1 MNRATLIGYLAK
13 DADVRS
19 TRNGLNFTVLTL
31 AVNFLNCCDWPFA
44 KSITYEMLPTI
55 IPATSS
61 TIVATGRS
69 FL

>member
-1 MNRATLIGYLAK
+1 MATL
-13 DADVRS
+13 RS
-19 TRNGLNFTVLTL
+19 TL
-31 AVNFLNCCDWPFA
+31 ACPAGVGMRCVNFLNCCDWPFA